1 MKNVNEIIHEQIAF
15 LKVEIEQ
22 NKDRGRWA
30 NCLSL
35 SGGVSA
41 LQSLASDIAA
51 QQDSGFDQAKGC
63 DCPVSGFTVFHKQG
77 CLHYE

>member
-1 MKNVNEIIHEQIAF
+1 MDKDVLIFRRPAESPESIMYDHDIRISYNNFWVDF
-15 LKVEIEQ
+15 RDGKVIVTS
-22 NKDRGRWA
+22 N
-30 NCLSL
+30 
-35 SGGVSA
+35 
-41 LQSLASDIAA
+41 IAA